1 MALLIGYLVLALGVS
16 FLCSILEATL
26 LSLTPTYLRSLET
39 TKPLTAKRWA
49 DFKNEVEKPLAAIL
63 SLNTIAHTVGAAGAG
78 AQAVA
83 LFGDFYFGV
92 ISAILTLLIL
102 FVSEIVPKTLGARYF
117 SQLAAPAAVVL
128 QGVQIIMY
136 PLVLVTQKLTKRLLP
151 DTKPPTLSR
160 SDLSSLI
167 DIGEKEG
174 ILDKNEAK
182 SIASMMAFREL
193 DVESVMTPRTVVF
206 MLDEDLTIEEILKTQ
221 PTIRYSRLPLYRE
234 TKDDVVGFVRKD
246 DLYQYAASGKKE
258 TRLSQ
263 IKRSMLTVPDTKKV
277 PDLLQQMV
285 SERAQIVHVVNEY
298 GDSLGI
304 ATMEDLVETMIGME
318 IVDESDTYI
327 DMQERARLLWRQRS
341 RRMNE
346 IQDGG

>member
-1 MALLIGYLVLALGVS
+1 M
-16 FLCSILEATL
+16 
-26 LSLTPTYLRSLET
+26 
-39 TKPLTAKRWA
+39 
-49 DFKNEVEKPLAAIL
+49 
-63 SLNTIAHTVGAAGAG
+63 
-78 AQAVA
+78 
-83 LFGDFYFGV
+83 
-92 ISAILTLLIL
+92 
-102 FVSEIVPKTLGARYF
+102 
-117 SQLAAPAAVVL
+117 
-128 QGVQIIMY
+128 
-136 PLVLVTQKLTKRLLP
+136 
-151 DTKPPTLSR
+151 
-160 SDLSSLI
+160 I

-206 MLDEDLTIEEILKTQ
+206 MLDEDLTIEEILTTQ

-277 PDLLQQMV
+277 PDLLEQMV

-327 DMQERARLLWRQRS
+327 DMQERARLLWKQRS

>member
-1 MALLIGYLVLALGVS
+1 MYV
-16 FLCSILEATL
+16 
-26 LSLTPTYLRSLET
+26 
-39 TKPLTAKRWA
+39 
-49 DFKNEVEKPLAAIL
+49 
-63 SLNTIAHTVGAAGAG
+63 
-78 AQAVA
+78 
-83 LFGDFYFGV
+83 FYFGV

-206 MLDEDLTIEEILKTQ
+206 MLDQDLTIEEILKTQ

-246 DLYQYAASGKKE
+246 ELYQYAASDKKE
-258 TRLSQ
+258 TRLSH

-277 PDLLQQMV
+277 SDLLQQMV
-285 SERAQIVHVVNEY
+285 SERAQIVHVVN
-298 GDSLGI
+298 
-304 ATMEDLVETMIGME
+304 
-318 IVDESDTYI
+318 
-327 DMQERARLLWRQRS
+327 
-341 RRMNE
+341 
-346 IQDGG
+346 